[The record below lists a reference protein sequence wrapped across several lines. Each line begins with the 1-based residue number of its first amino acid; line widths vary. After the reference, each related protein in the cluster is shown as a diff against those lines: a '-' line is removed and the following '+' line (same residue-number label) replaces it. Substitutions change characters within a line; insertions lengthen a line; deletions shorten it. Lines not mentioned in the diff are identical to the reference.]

1 MTDSLSFDG
10 PAPTWD
16 GAVPTVDCPALTACA
31 DWCCTKGCIGH
42 HRTRPLDELRAAL
55 RDKTALLAGPLL
67 TERQECARV
76 CTCGG
81 RATTRL
87 HALVQHYERHLTATG
102 REWVINEAHKR
113 TETPRD

>member
-1 MTDSLSFDG
+1 MTV
-10 PAPTWD
+10 PAMD
-16 GAVPTVDCPALTACA
+16 QAALTACA
-31 DWCCTKGCIGH
+31 DWCCTKGCVGH
-42 HRTRPLDELRAAL
+42 ECTRTPDEQRTVL
-55 RDKTALLAGPLL
+55 RDKTLLLAGPLL
-67 TERQECARV
+67 TERRECARV

-87 HALVQHYERHLTATG
+87 HALVQHYERHLNATG